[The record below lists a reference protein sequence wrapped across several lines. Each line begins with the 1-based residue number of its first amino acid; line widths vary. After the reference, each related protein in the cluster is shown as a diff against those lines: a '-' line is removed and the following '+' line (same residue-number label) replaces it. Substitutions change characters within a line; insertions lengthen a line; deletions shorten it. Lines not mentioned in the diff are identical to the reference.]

1 MSGLVSKQRGYIS
14 TSDLSFLLIV
24 EKRLLFKNGLGIESI
39 FLKAFHMLLTER
51 NCYNFHFS
59 PSLHLI
65 QVSCGPEKK
74 KRYTYHHHLA
84 LDLQK

>member
-14 TSDLSFLLIV
+14 TSDLIV

-59 PSLHLI
+59 PAHHLI

-74 KRYTYHHHLA
+74 RYTYRHHLA